1 MLEIFQTKGD
11 TEVLKWEIAHK
22 LIGIIQHSRQEISSH
37 WGRSLNYEEKNLRW
51 HYGCV
56 DFMWDRVPLSC
67 LSIVRYAPFI
77 PDHRLPPSQHEI
89 VCFHH
94 RINLSS
100 ASPPGSS
107 EVVRMR
113 KGWRC
118 RTADAEKS
126 SALISC
132 ISEVRE
138 SVWVTESFS
147 FLVLDYLFF
156 FFLLIWGPFFP
167 ERFSS
172 CESVPCLT
180 CKTFR
185 ERKRE
190 AECDGNRETFS
201 DAGHKNLF

>member
-1 MLEIFQTKGD
+1 MRIKGGIKKKESEAHKGMLEIFQTKGD

-67 LSIVRYAPFI
+67 LSIVRSAPFI

-89 VCFHH
+89 VCFHR

-113 KGWRC
+113 KGWR
-118 RTADAEKS
+118 
-126 SALISC
+126 SAGLQMLKNHQCSFPA
-132 ISEVRE
+132 SWKRRE
-138 SVWVTESFS
+138 SEWPNS
-147 FLVLDYLFF
+147 
-156 FFLLIWGPFFP
+156 FFLLYLKVPHQ
-167 ERFSS
+167 SS
-172 CESVPCLT
+172 L
-180 CKTFR
+180 
-185 ERKRE
+185 
-190 AECDGNRETFS
+190 
-201 DAGHKNLF
+201 